1 LATSPN
7 GHQDLNGSRET
18 STAQVWQPRWAD
30 PLAWV
35 VLWIVACVAMLTFR
49 DYGLGWDDYTHS
61 QYGSLLLSFYGSGLK
76 DTRALSFVNLY
87 YYGGGFDMAAALLA
101 KILPFD
107 LFETRRLAG
116 AIVGIVGL
124 FATWRTAR
132 HIGGPFAGLMAL
144 ALLATCPLYYGH
156 MFINPK
162 DAPFA
167 AAMAVFLLGVVRMLE
182 QYPEPSRATLLIV
195 GAGFGAAIGSRILAG
210 FGVIEAVAALAF
222 VFALEARENVR
233 SAAKRL
239 ARLML
244 ALVPAALLAYALMAL
259 LWPWSVENPLNPF
272 KALIYFSH
280 FFETPW
286 RELFQGTLLQPT
298 EMPRRYVLVLLG
310 AQLPLLFIALGLI
323 GLCSALLAT
332 VQNGIPG
339 RAIALALAL
348 AVILPVAITV
358 ITRPAMY
365 NGIRHFIFVLPP
377 LAVAGGL
384 AATRIAEWSERLRAP
399 LLALIVAGSALP
411 ALGMAKLH
419 PYEYAYFNEAAGGV
433 SGAQSRYMLDYWGL
447 AFKQAGDALRAKI
460 ASERLPG
467 GRKWK
472 VAVCGPHPPARVAL
486 GDNFDL
492 SWDARDADFGLTL
505 GSFYCAKL
513 DAPLLIEIVR
523 DGVVFAR
530 AYDIRG
536 RKIDS
541 VFAMPPVEREPR

>member
-1 LATSPN
+1 
-7 GHQDLNGSRET
+7 
-18 STAQVWQPRWAD
+18 
-30 PLAWV
+30 
-35 VLWIVACVAMLTFR
+35 
-49 DYGLGWDDYTHS
+49 
-61 QYGSLLLSFYGSGLK
+61 
-76 DTRALSFVNLY
+76 
-87 YYGGGFDMAAALLA
+87 
-101 KILPFD
+101 
-107 LFETRRLAG
+107 
-116 AIVGIVGL
+116 
-124 FATWRTAR
+124 
-132 HIGGPFAGLMAL
+132 
-144 ALLATCPLYYGH
+144 
-156 MFINPK
+156 
-162 DAPFA
+162 
-167 AAMAVFLLGVVRMLE
+167 
-182 QYPEPSRATLLIV
+182 
-195 GAGFGAAIGSRILAG
+195 
-210 FGVIEAVAALAF
+210 
-222 VFALEARENVR
+222 
-233 SAAKRL
+233 
-239 ARLML
+239 ML

-286 RELFQGTLLQPT
+286 RELFQGELLQPT

-332 VQNGIPG
+332 VQNGIPR
-339 RAIALALAL
+339 RAIALAIAL
-348 AVILPVAITV
+348 ATILPVAITV

-460 ASERLPG
+460 ASERLPR

>member
-1 LATSPN
+1 MKIA
-7 GHQDLNGSRET
+7 REK
-18 STAQVWQPRWAD
+18 SSAQAWQARWAD

-35 VLWIVACVAMLTFR
+35 VLWTVAVVASLTFR
-49 DYGLGWDDYTHS
+49 DYGLGWDDYTHA
-61 QYGSLLLSFYGSGLK
+61 QYGDLLLSFYGSGLK

-124 FATWRTAR
+124 AATWRTAR
-132 HIGGPFAGLMAL
+132 HVGGPLAGLIALMLL
-144 ALLATCPLYYGH
+144 ALCPLYYGH
-156 MFINPK
+156 MFINAK

-210 FGVIEAVAALAF
+210 FGAIEAAAALALL
-222 VFALEARENVR
+222 FALEAREDAR
-233 SAAKRL
+233 SAAHRL
-239 ARLML
+239 ARLLL
-244 ALVPAALLAYALMAL
+244 ALAPAALLAFGLMAL

-272 KALIYFSH
+272 KAAVYFSH

-286 RELFQGTLLQPT
+286 RELFRGALLQPP
-298 EMPRRYVLVLLG
+298 EMPRAYVLVLLG
-310 AQLPLLFIALGLI
+310 AQLPLIHIALGSV
-323 GLCSALLAT
+323 GVCSVLLAT
-332 VQNGIPG
+332 VQSASPPT
-339 RAIALALAL
+339 RAVKFAIALA
-348 AVILPVAITV
+348 AVLPVAVAV

-365 NGIRHFIFVLPP
+365 NGIRHFVFVLPP

-384 AATRIAEWSERLRAP
+384 VAAQIIEWSGRLRP
-399 LLALIVAGSALP
+399 LMLAVIAGGLVLP
-411 ALGMAKLH
+411 AFGMAKLH
-419 PYEYAYFNEAAGGV
+419 PYEYVYFNEAAGGV
-433 SGAQSRYMLDYWGL
+433 QGVQSRYMLDYWGL
-447 AFKQAGDALRAKI
+447 AFKQAGEALQQKFAADRP
-460 ASERLPG
+460 SG
-467 GRKWK
+467 GRKWN
-472 VAVCGPHPPARVAL
+472 VAVCGPHPPANVAL
-486 GDNFDL
+486 GDNFHL
-492 SWDARDADFGLTL
+492 SWDTKDADFALML
-505 GSFYCAKL
+505 GTFYCAKL
-513 DAPLLIEIVR
+513 DAPLLAEIVR

-541 VFAMPPVEREPR
+541 VFSTPPIERDPR

>member
-1 LATSPN
+1 
-7 GHQDLNGSRET
+7 
-18 STAQVWQPRWAD
+18 
-30 PLAWV
+30 
-35 VLWIVACVAMLTFR
+35 
-49 DYGLGWDDYTHS
+49 
-61 QYGSLLLSFYGSGLK
+61 
-76 DTRALSFVNLY
+76 
-87 YYGGGFDMAAALLA
+87 
-101 KILPFD
+101 
-107 LFETRRLAG
+107 
-116 AIVGIVGL
+116 
-124 FATWRTAR
+124 
-132 HIGGPFAGLMAL
+132 
-144 ALLATCPLYYGH
+144 
-156 MFINPK
+156 
-162 DAPFA
+162 
-167 AAMAVFLLGVVRMLE
+167 MLE

-239 ARLML
+239 ARLVL

-286 RELFQGTLLQPT
+286 RELFQGVLLQPT
-298 EMPRRYVLVLLG
+298 EMPRKYVLVLLG
-310 AQLPLLFIALGLI
+310 AQLPLLFIALALI
-323 GLCSALLAT
+323 GICSALLAT
-332 VQNGIPG
+332 VQNDVP
-339 RAIALALAL
+339 RRATALAIALAA
-348 AVILPVAITV
+348 ILPVAITV

-377 LAVAGGL
+377 LAVAGGVASARL
-384 AATRIAEWSERLRAP
+384 VEWSERLRAP
-399 LLALIVAGSALP
+399 LLALIVAGLALP

-447 AFKQAGDALRAKI
+447 AFKQAGEALRAKI

-486 GDNFDL
+486 GDDFDL
-492 SWDARDADFGLTL
+492 SWDAKDADFALML
-505 GSFYCAKL
+505 GTFYCAKL
-513 DAPLLIEIVR
+513 NALLLVEIVR

-541 VFAMPPVEREPR
+541 VFGTPPIERELR